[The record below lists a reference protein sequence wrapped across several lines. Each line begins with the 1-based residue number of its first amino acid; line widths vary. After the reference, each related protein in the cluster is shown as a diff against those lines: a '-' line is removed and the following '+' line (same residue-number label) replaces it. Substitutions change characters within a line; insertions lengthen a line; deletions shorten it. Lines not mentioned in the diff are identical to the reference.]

1 MIYIQKVILYLSL
14 KVQKKEKKN
23 LNYVISVANQKIV
36 NFFKDMTNYIKED
49 NIMVEIHEF
58 FKFITTRKSFR
69 SL

>member
-36 NFFKDMTNYIKED
+36 NFFKDMTISK
-49 NIMVEIHEF
+49 NIRL
-58 FKFITTRKSFR
+58 FIEKIEK
-69 SL
+69 